1 MADLKAKQ
9 IKFPLTG
16 TNVVSSSAQIA
27 TNISGSFTAAS
38 SSFSTRVTTA
48 ESELGNTLISSSA
61 QISADIS
68 GSFTA
73 ASSSFSTRVTT
84 AESEL
89 TNTLVSSS
97 AQIASDIS
105 GSFTAASSSISTR
118 LTTAESELGNT
129 LISSSAQISTDISGS
144 FTAPSA
150 SISTRLTTAESEL
163 GNTLISSSAQI
174 ASDISGSL
182 RGELSGS
189 HIKFVGGGVSGSITS
204 TASFGRVEVGTGGI
218 DTAGD
223 LTLDGDGG
231 DIILKDG
238 GTEFGRLTQLLGGLT
253 LKSGPSASN
262 AVIIGVD
269 SNPNII
275 LSGELQT
282 SRNITGSSVTTGSF
296 GKVFVGEMSNQDV
309 TSVSSSI
316 STRISTQEASSSIL
330 TSRNLIAGDGL
341 TGGGTLVDDRT
352 FAVNSSVLRTTGD
365 NIISGSAQ
373 ITGFGFISGSLSGTL
388 SSSAQIASDISGSF
402 TTPSASFS
410 TRITT
415 AESELT
421 NTLISSSAQIA
432 SNISGSFTTPSA
444 SFSTRITTAESELTN
459 TLISSSAQI
468 ASNISGSFTTPSASF
483 STRITTEE
491 GNIDT
496 LQARDLIAGAGLTG
510 GGTLASD
517 RTFAVGQGTGITVNA
532 NDIAIGQDVATTAN
546 VTFATITTTGDIESQ
561 GDIIAQNY
569 IVSSSVT
576 HMTSSFRSGS
586 TISGDTQD
594 DTHQFTG
601 SLNITGS
608 VSALTYSGIF
618 EGALSSSAQIASNIS
633 GSFTNLSS
641 SLSGRIG
648 ATEAGEIT
656 GITAGTGLSGGG
668 SSGAVTLNVDFT
680 DSTLKSNISGS
691 FTSVSSSLSTR
702 LSTAETELGN
712 TLISSSAQ
720 LASDISGSFTPAS
733 ASFSTRIT
741 TEEGNID
748 TLQGRTL
755 TAGDGLSGGGTLAS
769 DRSFAVDSTVLRTTG
784 DNVVSSSAQIA
795 SNISGSFTPASASF
809 STRVTTA
816 ESELNNTLFS
826 GSAQVDHD
834 STTNFVA
841 NEHID
846 HTGVSITA
854 GDGLTGGGTIAA
866 NRTLNVVGGTGI
878 TANANDI
885 ATNDSEIVHDDLSG
899 FVANEHIDHTSV
911 TLTAGDGLTGG
922 GTIASNRTFAVGQGT
937 GVTVNANDVAIG
949 QAVETD
955 SNVTFANIVA
965 TATGSFGKISGSLL
979 ESTGDFTLDSSG
991 DIILDADGTDIILK
1005 DGGTEFGRFKIAT
1018 SDFVI
1023 KSEINNKDILF
1034 KGQDGGST
1042 ITALQLDMSEGGNA
1056 QFLKNISGSQ
1066 IEASGD
1072 VIAFGSSD
1080 ERLKDNI
1087 QPISEP
1093 LWKVNQIGGYT
1104 FDWNDKQD
1112 TFEGHDVGVV
1122 AQEIHKVLPEVV
1134 AERDNGYLGVKYE
1147 KIVPL
1152 LIESIKELNK
1162 KIEHIEKNCDCLN
1175 K

>member
-388 SSSAQIASDISGSF
+388 
-402 TTPSASFS
+402 
-410 TRITT
+410 
-415 AESELT
+415 
-421 NTLISSSAQIA
+421 SSSAQIA

-1023 KSEINNKDILF
+1023 KSAINNKDILF

-1056 QFLKNISGSQ
+1056 QFLGNISGSQ

-1087 QPISEP
+1087 QPIENP
-1093 LWKVNQIGGYT
+1093 LDKMNKIGGYT
-1104 FDWNDKQD
+1104 FVWNNKQS
-1112 TFEGHDVGVV
+1112 TYKGKDVGVV
-1122 AQEIHKVLPEVV
+1122 AQEIEEVLPEVV
-1134 AERDNGYLGVKYE
+1134 TTRGTGYKAVKYE

-1152 LIESIKELNK
+1152 LIESIKELQK
-1162 KIEHIEKNCDCLN
+1162 KVQSIEENCDCLN